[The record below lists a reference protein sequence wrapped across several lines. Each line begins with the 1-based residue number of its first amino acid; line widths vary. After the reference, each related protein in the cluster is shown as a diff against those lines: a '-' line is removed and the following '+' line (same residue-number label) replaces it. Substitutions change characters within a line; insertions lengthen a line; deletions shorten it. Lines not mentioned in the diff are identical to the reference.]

1 MNSTDQQVFVL
12 WFLTGIAVA
21 IMILRILLLRFRK
34 QTIDIGGYL
43 TMVAIFS
50 VLLRGAVVHVT
61 YVWGTNSV
69 TDAQRATLTPEQI
82 YRHET
87 GGKLDIVN
95 RVIYTE

>member
-1 MNSTDQQVFVL
+1 MNSVDQQIFVL

-21 IMILRILLLRFRK
+21 IMFLRILLLGIRK
-34 QTIDIGGYL
+34 QTMDIGGYL

-50 VLLRGAVVHVT
+50 VLFRGAVVHVT

-69 TDAQRATLTPEQI
+69 SEAQRATLTSEQI
-82 YRHET
+82 YQRET

-95 RVIYTE
+95 RVLYTE